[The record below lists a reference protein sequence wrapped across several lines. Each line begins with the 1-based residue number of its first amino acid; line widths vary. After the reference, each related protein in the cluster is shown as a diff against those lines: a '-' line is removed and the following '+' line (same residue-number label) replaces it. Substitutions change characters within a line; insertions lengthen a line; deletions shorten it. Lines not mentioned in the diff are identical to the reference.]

1 LSASAPPSEGA
12 IKRRFLLLALA
23 VLALDQWTKWL
34 VESHLPTPSSRE
46 IIPGFFHLSHVKNTG
61 VAFGLLA
68 DLGEAGAAWL
78 LALLGLAAIAVV
90 IVYFRRTPAHETGLL
105 TALALVL
112 GGAVGN
118 LLDRI
123 TNGAVTDFL
132 GVYIGSYRWP
142 DFNVAD
148 SAISIGLV
156 LLLLDS
162 FRTRPSAAAPVGERP

>member
-1 LSASAPPSEGA
+1 MNGA
-12 IKRRFLLLALA
+12 TEVPDAVVKRRFLMLALA

-34 VESHLPTPSSRE
+34 VESHLPSPSSRE

-68 DLGEAGAAWL
+68 DLGDEGAAWM
-78 LALLGLAAIAVV
+78 LALLGLAAISVV
-90 IVYFRRTPAHETGLL
+90 AVYFQRTPARETALL
-105 TALALVL
+105 TALSLVL

-118 LLDRI
+118 LLDRV
-123 TNGAVTDFL
+123 TAGAVTDFL

-148 SAISIGLV
+148 SAISIGLG
-156 LLLLDS
+156 LLILDS
-162 FRTRPSAAAPVGERP
+162 FRARPPAPAAAGDAP